1 MKKLTNSGSVVNGIN
16 MMAVAAVNGVYF
28 LETWLKFP
36 NNLLMTKQ
44 RRLYF
49 KSGRIEVDE
58 LNSFIDV
65 MTWINQQN
73 ERL

>member
-1 MKKLTNSGSVVNGIN
+1 
-16 MMAVAAVNGVYF
+16 MAAAAVNWVYF

-36 NNLLMTKQ
+36 NNLVMTKQ
-44 RRLYF
+44 CGLYF
-49 KSGRIEVDE
+49 MSGHIEVDE

-73 ERL
+73 KRLIKINEWS